1 MTDVCQRCVEPLA
14 EIAELHR
21 GAFLEGFALRDSP
34 EYDDWQF
41 FTAEELQRELAD
53 ALSRLVEARV
63 RTGDLELATQ
73 AARRRLALDPLHE
86 PAHRILMRLYAWQG
100 RREAGLRQYRECVRV
115 LQSEL
120 GVSPLDET
128 NRLYEDMLAN
138 RVAGP
143 PAVGEPASPH
153 VLVTGSA
160 APSTASGTRRLARR
174 LVPAGGEGRTDG
186 PATARGRPQLVGRER
201 ELAALSNA
209 ITRIHTDGVVVVVEG
224 EAGIGKTRLLDEL
237 ATSPVIRGRAVLST
251 ACRQDETGLAYGVVV
266 ELLRAA
272 TGTDPKARPWLDELR
287 RDVLREVGRLLPE
300 VSELAGP
307 PLPPDGPGAAWRLVD
322 ALATALVV
330 AVSEGDQ
337 PGVLIVDDVHW
348 ADESSLDVL
357 SHLARRLQGR
367 PACLVLAW
375 RTELVGR
382 GHRLRRLVAD
392 LARQQLRASERETR
406 GGPAS
411 PAKSLVRQVPLARLD
426 LAAVRALLDDVLGA
440 DRPDADTL
448 AGQVMDTTEGVPLL
462 VVEYLAAL
470 ARDPA
475 ALHGPP
481 PQGAQDLL
489 LARLSAVG
497 PEAQQILATAAVI
510 GRSFDPDLV
519 RRASGRAEEETAEAL
534 DELTA
539 AGLIAEPTQTGG
551 YDFTHSHLRA
561 LAYRAAGLARQRL
574 LHRRV
579 AAALESRVRHQR
591 ADRSLAASIA
601 AHYAA
606 AGDEAA
612 AATWFARAAEHA
624 AALLAVS
631 EAVAHYEEAL
641 ALGHDEP
648 QRIHEA
654 LGDLQTL
661 AGRYGEALER
671 YEAAAALADEERFA
685 VLEHKIAGVHLRWGR
700 WVLADQHLA
709 IALSAL
715 EERTTA
721 EATALRARV
730 LTDRGLVAHREG
742 HDHDAAALARAALEA
757 AGEANDLGALAG
769 AHNLLGVLSKHDLSL
784 ARHHL
789 EHALALARRL
799 HDVGI
804 EVAAANNLAQAH
816 AAAGALD
823 RALPLAESA
832 LARAGQLADRH
843 REAALRNNLAD
854 LLRAAGRNEEA
865 MIHLKRAV
873 ALFAEIGEPDEHA
886 PEIWKLAAW

>member
-1 MTDVCQRCVEPLA
+1 
-14 EIAELHR
+14 
-21 GAFLEGFALRDSP
+21 
-34 EYDDWQF
+34 
-41 FTAEELQRELAD
+41 
-53 ALSRLVEARV
+53 VEA
-63 RTGDLELATQ
+63 
-73 AARRRLALDPLHE
+73 AASGQP
-86 PAHRILMRLYAWQG
+86 
-100 RREAGLRQYRECVRV
+100 
-115 LQSEL
+115 
-120 GVSPLDET
+120 
-128 NRLYEDMLAN
+128 
-138 RVAGP
+138 VAVIGP
-143 PAVGEPASPH
+143 S
-153 VLVTGSA
+153 
-160 APSTASGTRRLARR
+160 APSDASGTRRFARR
-174 LVPAGGEGRTDG
+174 LVPAGGERGGDG
-186 PATARGRPQLVGRER
+186 ATVQAPDRPLFVARER
-201 ELAALSNA
+201 ELATLSNA
-209 ITRIHTDGVVVVVEG
+209 ITRMHTDGVVVVVEG

-237 ATSPVIRGRAVLST
+237 VADPVVHGRAVLST

-272 TGTDPKARPWLDELR
+272 TRTDATTRLWLDTLR
-287 RDVLREVGRLLPE
+287 RDVQREVGRLLPE
-300 VSELAGP
+300 VADAAGP

-322 ALATALVV
+322 ALATALV
-330 AVSEGDQ
+330 AAASDGEH
-337 PGVLIVDDVHW
+337 PGVVIVDDVHW
-348 ADESSLDVL
+348 VDESSLDVL

-375 RTELVGR
+375 RTEQVGR
-382 GHRLRRLVAD
+382 GHRLRRLIAD
-392 LARQQLRASERETR
+392 LARQQL
-406 GGPAS
+406 
-411 PAKSLVRQVPLARLD
+411 VRHLPLARLD
-426 LAAVRALLDDVLGA
+426 LAAVRTLLDDVLGSDRA
-440 DRPDADTL
+440 DANTL
-448 AGQVMDTTEGVPLL
+448 ADQVMETTEGVPLL
-462 VVEYLAAL
+462 VIEYLAAL
-470 ARDPA
+470 VHDPA
-475 ALHGPP
+475 ALQGPP

-497 PEAQQILATAAVI
+497 SEAQQILATGAVI

-519 RRASGRAEEETAEAL
+519 RRASGRTEEETAEAL

-539 AGLIAEPTQTGG
+539 AGLIAEPTQSGG

-561 LAYRAAGLARQRL
+561 LAYRQAGLARQRL
-574 LHRRV
+574 LHRRI
-579 AAALESRVRHQR
+579 AAALESRVRYQR

-641 ALGHDEP
+641 ALGYDEP

-661 AGRYGEALER
+661 AGRYGEALQR

-685 VLEHKIAGVHLRWGR
+685 ALEHKIAGVYLRWGR

-715 EERTTA
+715 EERVSA
-721 EATALRARV
+721 EATTLRARV

-757 AGEANDLGALAG
+757 AGEADDLGALAG

-832 LARAGQLADRH
+832 LTRAGQLADRH